1 MSWREAWNL
10 VGVLARDSS
19 SQVGAAMAGW
29 EAPRSAEWLILADL
43 YDLQH
48 QSKAKRTPKP
58 YPRPKVKK
66 MAKKAP
72 GSKPVG
78 DARDTLRRLAGGAF
92 NPAPA
97 PALKGPLR
105 GPDGRF
111 AKRPA

>member
-10 VGVLARDSS
+10 VGILVRDPS

-29 EAPRSAEWLILADL
+29 EAPKSAEWLILADL

-48 QSKAKRTPKP
+48 MSKAKRAPKP
-58 YPRPKVKK
+58 YPRPTDVRARKRAAGKPPVNAR
-66 MAKKAP
+66 AK
-72 GSKPVG
+72 
-78 DARDTLRRLAGGAF
+78 LQQLASGGFAQT
-92 NPAPA
+92 A
-97 PALKGPLR
+97 GPHR